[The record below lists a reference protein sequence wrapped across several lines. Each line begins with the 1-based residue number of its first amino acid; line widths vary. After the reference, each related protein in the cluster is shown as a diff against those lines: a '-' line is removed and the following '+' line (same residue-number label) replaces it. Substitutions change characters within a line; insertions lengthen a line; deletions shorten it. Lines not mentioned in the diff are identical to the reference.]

1 MNSKPVRGSRAWRKA
16 AALLTAF
23 ALTGC
28 FIREVPSDGFK
39 AIKFGSTSK
48 QLEAVGFQCFVEQR
62 ICTRSKHD
70 GLNTGEDTLLHHFAT
85 VTATLVDDKVRSIV
99 VRAYARP
106 SDVLEIFERKYGPP
120 VVAVAHTPAG
130 LEATLLYWLSTA
142 NTAVVIVGGPVSS
155 AYPLRPVS
163 MSQPEV
169 CVEYL
174 DATATTEFLA
184 NLRAARFEPGTYR
197 KIL

>member
-1 MNSKPVRGSRAWRKA
+1 MNNQPVLRSRAWRKA
-16 AALLTAF
+16 AGLLAAF

-28 FIREVPSDGFK
+28 FVRDVPSDGFK
-39 AIKFGSTSK
+39 AIKFGTTSR
-48 QLEAVGFQCFVEQR
+48 QLEDVGFQCFFEKR
-62 ICTRSKHD
+62 ICSRSRFE
-70 GLNTGEDTLLHHFAT
+70 GMNTGEDMLLYQHAS

-99 VRAYARP
+99 VHAYGRP
-106 SDVLEIFERKYGPP
+106 SDVLDVFQRKYGPP
-120 VVAVAHTPAG
+120 VVTVAHTPAG
-130 LEATLLYWLSTA
+130 LEVTLLYWLSTA

-169 CVEYL
+169 TVEYL

-184 NLRAARFEPGTYR
+184 NLRAARFEPGTY